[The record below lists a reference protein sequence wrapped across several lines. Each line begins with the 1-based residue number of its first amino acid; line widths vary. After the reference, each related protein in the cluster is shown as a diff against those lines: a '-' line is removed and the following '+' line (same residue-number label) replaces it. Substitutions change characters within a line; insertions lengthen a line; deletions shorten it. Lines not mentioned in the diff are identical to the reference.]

1 MLSAV
6 SYAVSQK
13 GVVAVS
19 MSWGTNDFSGE
30 QQYDNFFAASGVSFF
45 ASAGD
50 TGGVV
55 SWPSAS
61 ANVISVGGTT
71 LTQTATGYT
80 ETAWSSGGGGA
91 SAYEPASTYQAQALG
106 NSMRETPD
114 VAYNAD
120 PNTGFLVYDTYV

>member
-1 MLSAV
+1 MAHTIAPEATILLVEAASASTSNLLSAV
-6 SYAVSQK
+6 SYAASQK

-30 QQYDNFFAASGVSFF
+30 QQYDSYFETSSVSFF

-55 SWPSAS
+55 TWPSAS

-91 SAYEPASTYQAQALG
+91 SAYEPASTYQ
-106 NSMRETPD
+106 SSS
-114 VAYNAD
+114 
-120 PNTGFLVYDTYV
+120 TGKL